1 MKVKHPFIFA
11 LLFLWIGIFISISF
25 IETPLKFQV
34 TGMTLPIALELG
46 KITFGISTIIQFV
59 LLGIILLLLFI
70 NRKEINY
77 PMKICV
83 IILTIILCLEK
94 FWMLPV
100 LDARADILMTGKGL
114 PPTPLHD
121 YFIYAE
127 SLKLLMLIVFCVTLI
142 TKKNEQ
148 RFY

>member
-1 MKVKHPFIFA
+1 MKIKHPFIFA
-11 LLFLWIGIFISISF
+11 LLFLWIGILISISF

>member
-1 MKVKHPFIFA
+1 MKIKHPFIFA

-59 LLGIILLLLFI
+59 LLGIILLLFFI

-100 LDARADILMTGKGL
+100 LEARADILMTGKGL

>member
-1 MKVKHPFIFA
+1 MKIKHPFIFA

>member
-1 MKVKHPFIFA
+1 MKIKHPFIFA

-114 PPTPLHD
+114 PPTPLQD

>member
-1 MKVKHPFIFA
+1 MRIIMKK
-11 LLFLWIGIFISISF
+11 
-25 IETPLKFQV
+25 
-34 TGMTLPIALELG
+34 
-46 KITFGISTIIQFV
+46 
-59 LLGIILLLLFI
+59 
-70 NRKEINY
+70 
-77 PMKICV
+77 KICV

-100 LDARADILMTGKGL
+100 LEARADILMTGKGL

>member
-1 MKVKHPFIFA
+1 MKIKHPFIFA

-127 SLKLLMLIVFCVTLI
+127 SLKLLMLIVCCFTLI